1 MNKNEIKNKL
11 KDFTQK
17 PVFPKMLIAAGL
29 LIMMLIIFSDSFDK
43 KEEDGISRI
52 NADFSTSD
60 KYSQEAEERLSEIL
74 SSIEGVGKVKV
85 LINIISTEEY
95 VYAEEYRQS
104 TGSTENEIVIIDEG
118 SSKEALVRKVKIPEV
133 GGIVIV
139 CEGGDDPKV
148 CEKVYQAVSTALKI
162 PSNRIYVAEMK

>member
-1 MNKNEIKNKL
+1 MNKNDVINKL
-11 KDFTQK
+11 KAFTQK
-17 PVFPKMLIAAGL
+17 PAFPKLLIAAGL
-29 LIMMLIIFSDSFDK
+29 LIMVLIIFSDSIEEK
-43 KEEDGISRI
+43 KSDGISRV
-52 NADFSTSD
+52 NEDFFASE
-60 KYSQEAEERLSEIL
+60 KFSQEAEDRLSELL

-118 SSKEALVRKVKIPEV
+118 SSKEALVKKVKIPEV

-148 CEKVYQAVSTALKI
+148 CEKVYQAASTALKI
-162 PSNRIYVAEMK
+162 PSSRIYVAEMK